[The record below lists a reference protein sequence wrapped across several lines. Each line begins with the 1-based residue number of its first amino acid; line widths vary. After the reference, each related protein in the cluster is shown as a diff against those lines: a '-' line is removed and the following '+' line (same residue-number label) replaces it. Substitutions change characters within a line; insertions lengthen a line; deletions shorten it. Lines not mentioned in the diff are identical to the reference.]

1 MDCSFPYMDDT
12 EVGGGVEEKYF
23 FPSPTRLE
31 LKSTQSRPRA
41 LYALVVSGCGWRFE
55 NDLLKILGVL
65 VDRILLI
72 YY

>member
-1 MDCSFPYMDDT
+1 MDDT
-12 EVGGGVEEKYF
+12 EVGGRVEEKYF

-41 LYALVVSGCGWRFE
+41 FYALVVSGCGWRFE
-55 NDLLKILGVL
+55 KQVLHSHYDLLKILGVL